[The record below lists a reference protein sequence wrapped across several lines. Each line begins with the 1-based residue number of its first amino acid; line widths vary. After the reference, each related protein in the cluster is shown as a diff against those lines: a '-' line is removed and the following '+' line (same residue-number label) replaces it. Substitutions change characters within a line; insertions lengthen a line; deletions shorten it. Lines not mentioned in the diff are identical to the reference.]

1 MVGIRDTK
9 LCERLQIDSSLK
21 LEKAKK
27 AIRQAEVVQEQKT
40 TTRSGEMPSLDAV
53 RANVDRNRKSPSA
66 HDAERG
72 LIHKR
77 TARQEMLSVASV
89 SVADIT
95 QRCVSLR
102 LKPLIWYNI
111 KPVRTLPC
119 KK

>member
-9 LCERLQIDSSLK
+9 LSECLQMDSSLN

-27 AIRQAEVVQEQKT
+27 AIQQAEVVQEQKT

-53 RANVDRNRKSPSA
+53 RANETNVDRNRESPSA

-89 SVADIT
+89 SVTDIT
-95 QRCVSLR
+95 WRCVSLR
-102 LKPLIWYNI
+102 LKPLS
-111 KPVRTLPC
+111 L
-119 KK
+119 